1 MRKKIEKERKHKIQ
15 ESGYDREKWKEKKK
29 QRRKDGRRWE
39 GEEKNWSLY
48 LYVKKRER
56 DKDILYYVKKK
67 GKKKE
72 KRRRKTSTDD
82 CRADVNWTVKRIRI
96 EVD

>member
-48 LYVKKRER
+48 LYVKKKEI
-56 DKDILYYVKKK
+56 KIYYTTW
-67 GKKKE
+67 KKKE
-72 KRRRKTSTDD
+72 KRK
-82 CRADVNWTVKRIRI
+82 KRDEGRPRPMIA
-96 EVD
+96 EPT

>member
-1 MRKKIEKERKHKIQ
+1 MERKEKTKKKGW
-15 ESGYDREKWKEKKK
+15 SKMRRGREKLVAIPICKK
-29 QRRKDGRRWE
+29 
-39 GEEKNWSLY
+39 
-48 LYVKKRER
+48 ER

-82 CRADVNWTVKRIRI
+82 CRADIN
-96 EVD
+96 